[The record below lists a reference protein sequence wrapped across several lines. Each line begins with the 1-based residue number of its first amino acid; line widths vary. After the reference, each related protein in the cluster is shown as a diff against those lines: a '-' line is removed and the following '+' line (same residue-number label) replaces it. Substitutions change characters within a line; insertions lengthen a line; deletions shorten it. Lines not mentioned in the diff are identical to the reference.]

1 MTEEVTYANLKF
13 ENCHVM
19 DNITEPEDTKEKGHH
34 TSSCSWW
41 SVVLILFT
49 LFLALL
55 MGLVTLTVLFFQC
68 SKEYRTQIRELN
80 MTKNDL
86 HANFSDML
94 QAIGN
99 QLCLEGDKT
108 LKNNGQNCV
117 LCPANWRWEGGDTCY
132 YFSTEEKTW
141 EQSDKFCSSQNSTLL
156 LIKEKA
162 KWELVKQFDKTSYWL
177 GLSFRTEQ
185 NGWFWADNTALK
197 EEQRFWARN
206 RYSTP
211 CCAYLYYKDFYCQQC
226 KEKKYYVCEKLAIQ
240 LERGNNHQREDWFVR
255 PK

>member
-55 MGLVTLTVLFFQC
+55 MGLVTLTVLC
-68 SKEYRTQIRELN
+68 
-80 MTKNDL
+80 
-86 HANFSDML
+86 
-94 QAIGN
+94 
-99 QLCLEGDKT
+99 
-108 LKNNGQNCV
+108 QNCV